1 MIEFYILGG
10 DARDARSYEGPY
22 SFEDAWRMLTSLC
35 GAWASPEAIN
45 RYMMTKRVDDGAM
58 QLVKD
63 DNDNVLDGKGLAHGT
78 TYWVDGK
85 ILEV

>member
-10 DARDARSYEGPY
+10 DPNDHEGPY
-22 SFEDAWRMLTSLC
+22 SFEGAWRMLIDLC
-35 GAWASPEAIN
+35 GVWASPEAIN
-45 RYMMTKRVDDGAM
+45 SYVLGKRVDGGAM
-58 QLVKD
+58 QLAKD
-63 DNDNVLDGKGLAHGT
+63 DNDNVISGSGLAHGT